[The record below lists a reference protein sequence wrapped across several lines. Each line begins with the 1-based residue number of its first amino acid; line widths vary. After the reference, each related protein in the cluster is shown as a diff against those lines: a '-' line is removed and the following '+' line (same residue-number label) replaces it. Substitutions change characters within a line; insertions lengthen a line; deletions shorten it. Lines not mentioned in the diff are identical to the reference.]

1 MTFFVRAKWLAIKKV
16 FCGGINNGI
25 GQALLLCA
33 MLAPLAIVAGCAGVV
48 SGSTQT
54 QPPPPAS
61 YSVTGTISP
70 AAGGNGAT
78 VTLSGGASA
87 TTTANSSGVFS
98 FASIPDGTYTLTPS
112 KTAVTFT
119 PTSLNI
125 TVSGGNVSGIAFT
138 DAVQT
143 FSISGTISP
152 TAGGNGATVTLSG
165 AGSATT
171 TANSSGAYTFTGLA
185 NGIYTITPSK
195 TGYTFNPGSSN
206 ATVSGANVTGVNFT
220 DTAVTNPTFGI
231 SGTISPAAGGSGAA
245 VTLTGAANA
254 STTADGSGNYSFTGL
269 SNGSYTVTPSKAGY
283 SFTPGSLNPTVNG
296 ANVTGVNFT
305 ATALTYSISG
315 TISSAANGSGATV
328 TLSGAANATTTA
340 NSSGNYTFTGL
351 ANGTYTVTPS
361 KTGFT
366 FTPTS
371 LNSTVNGANV
381 TGINFTATAQ
391 TNPTYSI
398 SGTITGGSGVAVTL
412 SGAASASTTAN
423 SSGNYSFSGL
433 SNGSYTVTPSKAG
446 DTFTPASANA
456 TVNGANVT
464 GLNFTATAPTYSISG
479 TISPTAGGSGATV
492 TLSGAANATTTANSS
507 GSYTFTGLTNGSY
520 TVTPSNAGYTFTPAS
535 ANATVN
541 GANVTVNFTVAVQTF
556 SISGTISSAANG
568 SGATVTLSGA
578 ANATT
583 TANSSGNYTFTGLAN
598 GTYTVTPSK
607 TGLTFTPA
615 SANATV
621 NGANVTGVNFTAV
634 APTFSIS
641 GTITPTAG
649 GSGATVTLSGAANA
663 TTTTDG
669 SGNYTF
675 TSVSNGSYT
684 VTPSNSGYTF
694 TPASQSVTVNG
705 ANVTG
710 VNFTAQVAV
719 QAAAGAPV
727 LFFTDL
733 TSGPATGNSDTTH
746 TTGGGVYVTLYG
758 NFFGATQ
765 GTSSVALNGGS
776 CLKVV
781 SWGTPW
787 LWYQKIV
794 VQLTSS
800 CASGNFTVT
809 TLLGTSN
816 GLSFAV
822 TSGNIYFI
830 SGSGSDSASG
840 SFTAPWKTINH
851 AASSMAAGDT
861 SYAQTGSDD
870 TTDDGSG
877 WSTSLLINSS
887 GSAGS
892 PISLVTYP
900 GATVTIGS
908 NSEPNAI
915 RSGRTIPTNYWNVA
929 GFTLR
934 GSSVLATWGSNY
946 WRMVGNDM
954 SCPNGNGAG
963 GCYVP
968 IETTFLY
975 TYGNNVHNTG
985 VSGASA
991 EYHAVYL
998 ATDSNDEDF
1007 GWNEIGFVNGGRGL
1021 QTHSAPNG
1029 GGTLGYSL
1037 FNMSIHDNLIHD
1049 TDLDCIVADT
1059 LSPNAGGPVT
1069 IYNNVFYNCGTTT
1082 PPESTGGW
1090 SGINIPGYT
1099 EAGPTSA
1106 GTVEIFNNTFYAYGL
1121 NTNPP
1126 YGGQENGI
1134 VWNGS
1139 GSSMSV
1145 HVRNNLLYSVTT
1157 SIFPSGVPYFAPS
1170 GSAQIYGVNNLVF
1183 GAGTSSGNSSITN
1196 TVSANPL
1203 LTNVTGFNFLPLTGS
1218 PAIGA
1223 GSPITG
1229 LTPFGIN
1236 NIGRDINGNPRPAT
1250 PSIGAYE

>member
-1 MTFFVRAKWLAIKKV
+1 MAVSNSMGSVPSNSATLTVNAASSCLNSSATTWTNTSFPAQAAQFTATYDATPNQ
-16 FCGGINNGI
+16 NN
-25 GQALLLCA
+25 
-33 MLAPLAIVAGCAGVV
+33 MDGVV
-48 SGSTQT
+48 SFSFNAATGYTSLAVITRFASTGMIDARNAGAYSAAVPVPYTAGLTYHFRLLINPTTKTYTVYVTPPGGTELELATNYAFRSEQSTVSSLNDWSLSADSGSHSVCNMTIGSGSTAAPPTIST
-54 QPPPPAS
+54 QPASQTITAGKTATFTVVAGGTAPLGYQWQKNGANFAGATSAS
-61 YSVTGTISP
+61 YT
-70 AAGGNGAT
+70 
-78 VTLSGGASA
+78 TLA
-87 TTTANSSGVFS
+87 TTTADSGS
-98 FASIPDGTYTLTPS
+98 TFAVVVTNTAGTVTSAAATLTVNPAPVTPTITTQPANQTV
-112 KTAVTFT
+112 TAGQTATFT
-119 PTSLNI
+119 VVAGGTAPLTYQWQKNGTNFAGATSASYTTLATT
-125 TVSGGNVSGIAFT
+125 TVDSGSTF
-138 DAVQT
+138 AVVVTNTAGTVNSAAATLTVQTNST
-143 FSISGTISP
+143 FSISGTI
-152 TAGGNGATVTLSG
+152 
-165 AGSATT
+165 
-171 TANSSGAYTFTGLA
+171 
-185 NGIYTITPSK
+185 
-195 TGYTFNPGSSN
+195 
-206 ATVSGANVTGVNFT
+206 
-220 DTAVTNPTFGI
+220 
-231 SGTISPAAGGSGAA
+231 
-245 VTLTGAANA
+245 
-254 STTADGSGNYSFTGL
+254 
-269 SNGSYTVTPSKAGY
+269 
-283 SFTPGSLNPTVNG
+283 
-296 ANVTGVNFT
+296 
-305 ATALTYSISG
+305 
-315 TISSAANGSGATV
+315 
-328 TLSGAANATTTA
+328 
-340 NSSGNYTFTGL
+340 
-351 ANGTYTVTPS
+351 
-361 KTGFT
+361 
-366 FTPTS
+366 
-371 LNSTVNGANV
+371 
-381 TGINFTATAQ
+381 
-391 TNPTYSI
+391 
-398 SGTITGGSGVAVTL
+398 
-412 SGAASASTTAN
+412 
-423 SSGNYSFSGL
+423 
-433 SNGSYTVTPSKAG
+433 
-446 DTFTPASANA
+446 TPA
-456 TVNGANVT
+456 
-464 GLNFTATAPTYSISG
+464 
-479 TISPTAGGSGATV
+479 AGGSGATV
-492 TLSGAANATTTANSS
+492 TLSGAANATTTANGS
-507 GSYTFTGLTNGSY
+507 GNYSFTGLANGSY
-520 TVTPSNAGYTFTPAS
+520 TVTPSK
-535 ANATVN
+535 
-541 GANVTVNFTVAVQTF
+541 
-556 SISGTISSAANG
+556 SG
-568 SGATVTLSGA
+568 
-578 ANATT
+578 
-583 TANSSGNYTFTGLAN
+583 F
-598 GTYTVTPSK
+598 
-607 TGLTFTPA
+607 TFTPA

-634 APTFSIS
+634 APTFTVS

-663 TTTTDG
+663 STTTDG

-684 VTPSNSGYTF
+684 LTPSNSGYTF
-694 TPASQSVTVNG
+694 TPASQPVTVNG

-727 LFFTDL
+727 LFFSDL
-733 TSGPATGNSDTTH
+733 TSGPATGNSDTTYS
-746 TTGGGVYVTLYG
+746 TNGGVYVTLYG
-758 NFFGATQ
+758 NFFGAVQ
-765 GTSSVALNGGS
+765 GTSSVSLNGGS

-809 TLLGTSN
+809 TSLGTSN

-822 TSGNIYFI
+822 RSGNIHFI

-840 SFTAPWKTINH
+840 SFTAPWRTINH
-851 AASSMAAGDT
+851 AASTMAAGDT

-887 GSAGS
+887 GSAS
-892 PISLVTYP
+892 APISLVAYP
-900 GATVTIGS
+900 GASVTIGS
-908 NSEPNAI
+908 SSVSNSI

-929 GFTLR
+929 GFTLV
-934 GSSVLATWGSNY
+934 GGGSVLASWGSNY

-975 TYGNNVHNTG
+975 TYGNNIHNTG

-998 ATDSNDEDF
+998 ATDSNDQDF
-1007 GWNEIGFVNGGRGL
+1007 GWNEIAFVNGGRGL

-1037 FNMSIHDNLIHD
+1037 FNMSIHDNIIHD

-1082 PPESTGGW
+1082 PPEGTGGW

-1157 SIFPSGVPYFAPS
+1157 SVFPSGVPYFAPS

-1196 TVSANPL
+1196 SVSANPL

>member
-1 MTFFVRAKWLAIKKV
+1 MTFFARAKWLAIKTV

-61 YSVTGTISP
+61 YTVTGTISP
-70 AAGGNGAT
+70 TVGGNGAT
-78 VTLSGGASA
+78 VTLSGGANA
-87 TTTANSSGVFS
+87 TTTANSSGVFT
-98 FASIPDGTYTLTPS
+98 FTSIADGTYTLTPS
-112 KTAVTFT
+112 KTGFTFT

-143 FSISGTISP
+143 FGISGTISP

-171 TANSSGAYTFTGLA
+171 TANSSGAYSFTGLA
-185 NGIYTITPSK
+185 DGTYTIRPSK
-195 TGYTFNPGSSN
+195 TGYTFNPGSLN
-206 ATVSGANVTGVNFT
+206 ATVNGVNVTGINFT
-220 DTAVTNPTFGI
+220 DTAVTNP
-231 SGTISPAAGGSGAA
+231 
-245 VTLTGAANA
+245 
-254 STTADGSGNYSFTGL
+254 
-269 SNGSYTVTPSKAGY
+269 
-283 SFTPGSLNPTVNG
+283 
-296 ANVTGVNFT
+296 
-305 ATALTYSISG
+305 
-315 TISSAANGSGATV
+315 
-328 TLSGAANATTTA
+328 
-340 NSSGNYTFTGL
+340 
-351 ANGTYTVTPS
+351 
-361 KTGFT
+361 
-366 FTPTS
+366 
-371 LNSTVNGANV
+371 
-381 TGINFTATAQ
+381 
-391 TNPTYSI
+391 
-398 SGTITGGSGVAVTL
+398 
-412 SGAASASTTAN
+412 
-423 SSGNYSFSGL
+423 
-433 SNGSYTVTPSKAG
+433 
-446 DTFTPASANA
+446 
-456 TVNGANVT
+456 
-464 GLNFTATAPTYSISG
+464 
-479 TISPTAGGSGATV
+479 
-492 TLSGAANATTTANSS
+492 
-507 GSYTFTGLTNGSY
+507 
-520 TVTPSNAGYTFTPAS
+520 
-535 ANATVN
+535 
-541 GANVTVNFTVAVQTF
+541 TF

-578 ANATT
+578 ANGTT
-583 TANSSGNYTFTGLAN
+583 TANGSGNYTFTGLAN

-607 TGLTFTPA
+607 TGFTFSPTSLNATVNGANVTGVNFTATAQTNPTYTISGTITGGSGVAVTLSGAASGTTTANGSGNYSFSGLANGSYTITPSEAGFSFNPGSTNATVNGANVTGVNFTATATSFSLSGTISPAAGGSGATVTLSGAANATTTANGSGNYSFTGLANGSYTVTPSKSGFTFTPA

-634 APTFSIS
+634 APTFTVS

-663 TTTTDG
+663 STTTDG

-684 VTPSNSGYTF
+684 LTPSNSGYTF
-694 TPASQSVTVNG
+694 TPASQPVTVNG

-727 LFFTDL
+727 LFFSDL
-733 TSGPATGNSDTTH
+733 TSGPATGNSDTTYS
-746 TTGGGVYVTLYG
+746 TNGGVYVTLYG
-758 NFFGATQ
+758 NFFGAVQ
-765 GTSSVALNGGS
+765 GTSSVSLNGGS

-809 TLLGTSN
+809 TSLGTSN

-822 TSGNIYFI
+822 RSGNIHFI

-840 SFTAPWKTINH
+840 SFTAPWRTINH
-851 AASSMAAGDT
+851 AASTMAAGDT

-887 GSAGS
+887 GSAS
-892 PISLVTYP
+892 APISLVAYP
-900 GATVTIGS
+900 GASVTIGS
-908 NSEPNAI
+908 SSVSNSI

-929 GFTLR
+929 GFTLV
-934 GSSVLATWGSNY
+934 GGGSVLASWGSNY

-975 TYGNNVHNTG
+975 TYGNNIHNTG

-998 ATDSNDEDF
+998 ATDSNDQDF
-1007 GWNEIGFVNGGRGL
+1007 GWNEIAFVNGGRGL

-1037 FNMSIHDNLIHD
+1037 FNMSIHDNIIHD

-1082 PPESTGGW
+1082 PPEGTGGW

-1157 SIFPSGVPYFAPS
+1157 SVFPSGVPYFAPS

-1196 TVSANPL
+1196 SVSANPL